1 MAKRRGNPNWGKPE
15 RSGALLP
22 TATEFEQAVRKFNLK
37 PDEYVNSKHLR
48 KWAQQNRHSKY
59 IPESLLKAWGLDV
72 QITLERLD

>member
-15 RSGALLP
+15 RSGALTP
-22 TATEFEQAVRKFNLK
+22 TMTEFEQAVRKFNLK

-48 KWAQQNRHSKY
+48 EWAQQNRHFKY